1 MDKATFK
8 EAIGLLH
15 YHMTLT
21 AARPQKDQ
29 AKKAIEGT
37 LKDNA
42 ELYELLAKYD
52 ERARANAE

>member
-1 MDKATFK
+1 
-8 EAIGLLH
+8 
-15 YHMTLT
+15 MTL
-21 AARPQKDQ
+21 AATRPRKDQ

-52 ERARANAE
+52 GRTRANNS

>member
-1 MDKATFK
+1 
-8 EAIGLLH
+8 
-15 YHMTLT
+15 MTLA

-52 ERARANAE
+52 ERARANTE